1 MRALFKLL
9 IVVVLLLIAGA
20 SAVFYE
26 YEQSVSAVGNLN
38 GSYNVLLLCDDPT
51 EDNGTEGIGSVDMAF
66 VLNVTDGK
74 VMNVTTIYPG
84 GLRSAVYT
92 EPTDLGSGMLL
103 LHDSLYGVNTTF
115 GAERAQEIVEYNKGI
130 KTDVVVMVTPDAVD
144 ALLAAVG
151 PIEVNGQN
159 QTITDSIGYIR
170 NMTEQSTSTE
180 TRGEATSSIMN
191 PIISAAEGNPT
202 IYFNLA
208 KVAIE
213 QYHSGNIRVVPEDIV
228 TQFAVDLGMK
238 SLLGS

>member
-84 GLRSAVYT
+84 
-92 EPTDLGSGMLL
+92 D
-103 LHDSLYGVNTTF
+103 
-115 GAERAQEIVEYNKGI
+115 
-130 KTDVVVMVTPDAVD
+130 
-144 ALLAAVG
+144 
-151 PIEVNGQN
+151 
-159 QTITDSIGYIR
+159 
-170 NMTEQSTSTE
+170 
-180 TRGEATSSIMN
+180 
-191 PIISAAEGNPT
+191 
-202 IYFNLA
+202 
-208 KVAIE
+208 
-213 QYHSGNIRVVPEDIV
+213 
-228 TQFAVDLGMK
+228 
-238 SLLGS
+238 